1 MLLLYQP
8 IVIPVINLSDN
19 LIKTEAIDN
28 CRSKNW
34 SSFLCILGL
43 SSVIGI
49 SIQTVYPLQGK
60 NDNCYFKLFSSL
72 INPRTPAIH
81 HDVLN
86 ILFYPS
92 SFSKYF
98 KCNHFVPLLI
108 KTHFDC
114 TVSFK
119 RNQTDTKGNCKTKKL
134 KFDPVVNRIPKV

>member
-1 MLLLYQP
+1 MFLFGDNRMTEELRVMTSIELFNNASYYSQHPVFERLVKDGIFKNVATVLLASLSANSYSSN
-8 IVIPVINLSDN
+8 NLSDN

-60 NDNCYFKLFSSL
+60 SDNCYFKLFSSL

-86 ILFYPS
+86 ILFYP
-92 SFSKYF
+92 F
-98 KCNHFVPLLI
+98 
-108 KTHFDC
+108 
-114 TVSFK
+114 
-119 RNQTDTKGNCKTKKL
+119 
-134 KFDPVVNRIPKV
+134 